1 MSPTPYTSFGG
12 QELGRTTTWADEGKA
27 GTQAAGDLPRRRLKE
42 RQELGIGEDSWKR
55 EGTVLAYRQKRL
67 INRTAEFKYIRVSH
81 RLVRCLKN
89 DTTASFPLFA
99 ISLES
104 VPAIYMWSLFF
115 LQISS
120 RKDDK
125 LSALRRNLNTN
136 LFSRDGEEGLVGGDL
151 HFSWCRPPHMAT
163 SNRIKHHPAV
173 SAKAHPSK
181 FESKA
186 GLFTRP
192 SQGVFVILI
201 RGNRTCCPLAP
212 ASFKYAAFG

>member
-120 RKDDK
+120 QKDDK
-125 LSALRRNLNTN
+125 LSALRKNLNTN
-136 LFSRDGEEGLVGGDL
+136 LFSRDGDKGSLVGIFTFHGVALHIWPPVTGLNTTQQRAPKPTPVSLKARQDFLQDL
-151 HFSWCRPPHMAT
+151 PKEF
-163 SNRIKHHPAV
+163 
-173 SAKAHPSK
+173 
-181 FESKA
+181 
-186 GLFTRP
+186 L
-192 SQGVFVILI
+192 
-201 RGNRTCCPLAP
+201 
-212 ASFKYAAFG
+212 